1 MEMLLEDR
9 ISISTP
15 EGVGLELT
23 LAGLGSRFVAALL
36 DTIIKLV
43 VIVAILLALAYA
55 GNVGYALAA
64 LAIFLV
70 QYGYDVLF
78 EVLAAG
84 RTLGK
89 RWCGLRVVTSDG
101 RPIGL
106 IASAGRNLMRVVD
119 FLPAVYIV
127 GSISILASAR
137 NQRLGDIV
145 AHTIVVR
152 ERSGG
157 KGPWIAPTVPVLAAD
172 LAATDVSGLGQTELV
187 AVRRFLDRR
196 DQLGNAARAQ
206 LAADLEARLRPRVA
220 GIPESYRGEQ
230 FLEAVAA
237 VKASRA

>member
-1 MEMLLEDR
+1 MLLEDR
-9 ISISTP
+9 ISIETP
-15 EGVGLELT
+15 EGVGLDLT
-23 LAGLGSRFVAALL
+23 LAGLGSRFIAALL

-43 VIVAILLALAYA
+43 VIVAILIGLSFA
-55 GNVGYALAA
+55 GNVGYALDAI
-64 LAIFLV
+64 AIFLV

-89 RWCGLRVVTSDG
+89 RWNGLRVV
-101 RPIGL
+101 PIGL

-127 GSISILASAR
+127 GCISILSTAR

-145 AHTIVVR
+145 AHTIVLR
-152 ERSGG
+152 EQSGG
-157 KGPWIAPTVPVLAAD
+157 SGPWVAPTVPVVADD

-196 DQLGNAARAQ
+196 AELGSGARAQ
-206 LAADLEARLRPRVA
+206 LATDLEARLRPRVA

-230 FLEAVAA
+230 FLEAIAA
-237 VKASRA
+237 VKASRS

>member
-1 MEMLLEDR
+1 MLLEDR
-9 ISISTP
+9 ISIETP
-15 EGVGLELT
+15 EGVGLDLT

-36 DTIIKLV
+36 DTIIKLL
-43 VIVAILLALAYA
+43 VIVAVLLALSQA
-55 GNVGYALAA
+55 GTLGYAFAA
-64 LAIFLV
+64 IAIFLV
-70 QYGYDVLF
+70 EYGYDVLF

-89 RWCGLRVVTSDG
+89 RWCGLRVVTTDG

-106 IASAGRNLMRVVD
+106 IASAARNLMRVVD

-127 GSISILASAR
+127 GSVSILATAK

-145 AHTIVVR
+145 ARTIVVR
-152 ERSGG
+152 ERSGRS
-157 KGPWIAPTVPVLAAD
+157 GPWVAPTVPVLATD

-196 DQLGNAARAQ
+196 DQLGIGARTQ
-206 LAADLEARLRPRVA
+206 LANDLEARLRPRVA

-230 FLEAVAA
+230 FLEAIVA
-237 VKASRA
+237 VKASRT

>member
-1 MEMLLEDR
+1 MLLEDR
-9 ISISTP
+9 ISIETP
-15 EGVGLELT
+15 EGVGLDLT
-23 LAGLGSRFVAALL
+23 LAGLGSRFIAALL

-43 VIVAILLALAYA
+43 VIVAILIGLSFA
-55 GNVGYALAA
+55 GNVGYALDAI
-64 LAIFLV
+64 AIFLV

-78 EVLAAG
+78 EVLASG

-127 GSISILASAR
+127 GCISILSTAR

-145 AHTIVVR
+145 AHTIVLR
-152 ERSGG
+152 EQSGG
-157 KGPWIAPTVPVLAAD
+157 SGPWVAPTVPVVADD

-196 DQLGNAARAQ
+196 SELGSGARAQ
-206 LAADLEARLRPRVA
+206 LASDLEARLRPRVA

-230 FLEAVAA
+230 FLEAIAA
-237 VKASRA
+237 VKASRS

>member
-1 MEMLLEDR
+1 MLLEDR
-9 ISISTP
+9 ISIETP

-36 DTIIKLV
+36 DVLVKIV
-43 VIVAILLALAYA
+43 VIGAILLALDYA
-55 GNVGYALAA
+55 GNLGYALASIA
-64 LAIFLV
+64 VFLV
-70 QYGYDVLF
+70 LYGYDVLF

-89 RWCGLRVVTSDG
+89 RGCGLRVVTSDG

-119 FLPAVYIV
+119 FLPAAYIA
-127 GSISILASAR
+127 GCISILASSK

-145 AHTIVVR
+145 AGTIVVR
-152 ERSGG
+152 ERSGKAG
-157 KGPWIAPTVPVLAAD
+157 SWVAPTVPALAAE
-172 LAATDVSGLGQTELV
+172 LGAMDVSGLGQTELV

-196 DQLGNAARAQ
+196 AELGAGPRAQ
-206 LAADLEARLRPRVA
+206 LASDLETRLRPRVA
-220 GIPESYRGEQ
+220 GIPESCVGER
-230 FLEAVAA
+230 FLEAIAA